1 MELMDYI
8 LVTAVVG
15 FLFFFSNATLTI
27 ENNESNFVEV
37 KKNYKNLSNTDNETF
52 KDNTILVWPN
62 IKPQNKNK

>member
-15 FLFFFSNATLTI
+15 FLFFFSNAILTI

>member
-15 FLFFFSNATLTI
+15 FLFFFSNAILTI

-37 KKNYKNLSNTDNETF
+37 KKNYKNLSNTDSETF